1 MTYLENILSLESK
14 TNVTPKQTLILYI
27 DKGINPYI
35 KANNLIASLESK
47 DIQVVINEGTKLGE
61 TVMYTGQLDNNA
73 VVDGVYYEELD
84 TNLPNARHVKLIT
97 ASSKNEIPSHVQHI
111 YLDETDEGLDEVFNT
126 VSFESKSNIKLHRT
140 PESILKEYGV
150 EGLLTTGLLVGAAVL
165 LIKKMLTKK
174 VDKPKEAPKGT
185 IDTVRQQMEKL
196 IPIVTNPVY
205 NERTL
210 LTDNKFKALVVGKK
224 GLDSDPIKQG
234 KLIESTVKHNSAQ
247 FKIVNTA
254 TSANESIIRRIL
266 PKLPANDTGDALA
279 IKIDESVK
287 ELSSNWGK
295 LEKAYENVVPL
306 GGDFESY
313 SINATNRSNE
323 AKPVESVAAK
333 NTPKIELYT
342 ITTEAELN
350 AVLTAY
356 AALFEQFYSSF
367 PSAITFQQVFAN
379 MPTSIQQGLSE
390 AIETGA
396 LDTLRKYGNDEYY
409 MDVYYD
415 PIEHTHKQYE
425 KAMRAMYAWVMA
437 SIKH

>member
-1 MTYLENILSLESK
+1 M
-14 TNVTPKQTLILYI
+14 
-27 DKGINPYI
+27 
-35 KANNLIASLESK
+35 
-47 DIQVVINEGTKLGE
+47 
-61 TVMYTGQLDNNA
+61 
-73 VVDGVYYEELD
+73 
-84 TNLPNARHVKLIT
+84 
-97 ASSKNEIPSHVQHI
+97 
-111 YLDETDEGLDEVFNT
+111 
-126 VSFESKSNIKLHRT
+126 
-140 PESILKEYGV
+140 

-287 ELSSNWGK
+287 ELSSNWG
-295 LEKAYENVVPL
+295 
-306 GGDFESY
+306 
-313 SINATNRSNE
+313 
-323 AKPVESVAAK
+323 
-333 NTPKIELYT
+333 
-342 ITTEAELN
+342 
-350 AVLTAY
+350 
-356 AALFEQFYSSF
+356 
-367 PSAITFQQVFAN
+367 
-379 MPTSIQQGLSE
+379 
-390 AIETGA
+390 
-396 LDTLRKYGNDEYY
+396 
-409 MDVYYD
+409 
-415 PIEHTHKQYE
+415 
-425 KAMRAMYAWVMA
+425 
-437 SIKH
+437 